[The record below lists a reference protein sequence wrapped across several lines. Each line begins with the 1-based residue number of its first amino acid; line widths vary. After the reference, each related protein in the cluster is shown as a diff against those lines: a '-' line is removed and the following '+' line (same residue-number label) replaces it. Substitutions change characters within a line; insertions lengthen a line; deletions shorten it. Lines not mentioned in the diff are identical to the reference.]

1 MQLLLYLLLSILKS
15 ICKIDICKLTR
26 IYIPL
31 ENLYFIQFTNLIL
44 LILHIKSNLRKKIIA
59 PRGRGGGENI
69 IIPGGKISG
78 SAHDTHV
85 VLKYIYYLKYMYI

>member
-1 MQLLLYLLLSILKS
+1 MQINADLHPPGKFILYSIYEFNIINFTYQIKFKKKKS
-15 ICKIDICKLTR
+15 L
-26 IYIPL
+26 P
-31 ENLYFIQFTNLIL
+31 
-44 LILHIKSNLRKKIIA
+44 